1 MNSAGRE
8 ISGEGLRY
16 LIVGGWNTVFG
27 IGVFALL
34 WFLLD
39 EVWSYGLVLLVAKVI
54 ALLQAH
60 WSQRTFVWRSKGS
73 FLPELGRFALV
84 YTLTYLANLGLL
96 ALSVEILGLPVLGAQ
111 MVITFLMVVVTFAV
125 NRTWTFRRGS
135 TVDVQ

>member
-39 EVWSYGLVLLVAKVI
+39 EVWSYGLVLLVAQVI
-54 ALLQAH
+54 AVLQAP